1 MHSPHMHWSQLID
14 TLVRNAGGALAVA
27 KAMKAPTFQGTLHKI
42 ASGNVTAP
50 SRKSAERIAS
60 FFGIPVDAL
69 YDDNVATRVHEE
81 LFGSGSAPDERRV
94 IHAEQPRSIYEPFL
108 TIEEAEGHSQS
119 LPLAQPQTSYKH
131 DSVIKVLEKLGAI
144 MAGVDPITRSAISP
158 LVMRIIEIPDQA
170 SILARKIS
178 ALINAEIDFERQL
191 GKSTTSPEKSR
202 KMG

>member
-1 MHSPHMHWSQLID
+1 MHSSHMHWSQLID

-81 LFGSGSAPDERRV
+81 LFGPGSAPDERRV
-94 IHAEQPRSIYEPFL
+94 IHAEQPRSVYGSILSVDVEDD
-108 TIEEAEGHSQS
+108 SSS
-119 LPLAQPQTSYKH
+119 LSLAQPQASYKP
-131 DSVIKVLEKLGAI
+131 DSIIKVLEKLGAI
-144 MAGVDPITRSAISP
+144 MAGVDPLTRYAISP
-158 LVMRIIEIPDQA
+158 LVMRIIDIPDQA
-170 SILARKIS
+170 SILARKVN
-178 ALINAEIDFERQL
+178 ALINADIDFERQF
-191 GKSTTSPEKSR
+191 GKSTTSPETSR